1 MAVWCIEH
9 QGLDRGGRSAA
20 GAFGA
25 YRNLMLTK
33 GKLDP
38 VVAFRDGLCDLKGAD
53 KLGGIQ
59 MDGVLALELLK
70 NTAGIREFPFHQPG
84 GKEQGA
90 APEHQAFPSHPHLV
104 NIAVI

>member
-1 MAVWCIEH
+1 
-9 QGLDRGGRSAA
+9 
-20 GAFGA
+20 
-25 YRNLMLTK
+25 MLTK

-70 NTAGIREFPFHQPG
+70 IPLVFGN
-84 GKEQGA
+84 
-90 APEHQAFPSHPHLV
+90 FPSTSRAEKSKVPLQNTRLFPV
-104 NIAVI
+104 TPIS